1 MPTGDSPTYLIGDTP
16 TNLITNKMATRL
28 FVIKFAQHGD
38 SPGLLIGDTPALIS
52 GGTPTV
58 LIKYQGGRPA
68 FLNGDT
74 PTNLITDEMATRLFV
89 VNFFKN
95 GDSPNLLNH
104 Y

>member
-1 MPTGDSPTYLIGDTP
+1 
-16 TNLITNKMATRL
+16 MATRL